1 MKRHN
6 KEIGPKV
13 QKVLNKM
20 SPNISTSRHNIIKMA
35 KVEIKGDSKGDKRKT
50 KSRLQGNP
58 NKAIR

>member
-1 MKRHN
+1 
-6 KEIGPKV
+6 
-13 QKVLNKM
+13 M